1 MLLFEKSLLFWFV
14 KCVRG
19 LFDDVNPQLFAEGDD
34 IFVSDPA
41 KGLRV
46 FFKGEVG
53 CAPFLEQLWQDVR
66 RLAPHQVEPGIEFS
80 QALVKV
86 LQAL

>member
-1 MLLFEKSLLFWFV
+1 M
-14 KCVRG
+14 RG

-66 RLAPHQVEPGIEFS
+66 RLTSHQVEPGIEFS